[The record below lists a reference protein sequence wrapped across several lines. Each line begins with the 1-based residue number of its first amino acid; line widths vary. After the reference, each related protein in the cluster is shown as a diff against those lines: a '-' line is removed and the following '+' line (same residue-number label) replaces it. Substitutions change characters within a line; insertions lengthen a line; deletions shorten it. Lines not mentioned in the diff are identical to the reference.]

1 MGKFNTPRNI
11 SMILMS
17 TGKKNYGEIFAGVLI
32 KRVRW
37 HPISQPCHQL
47 AHLLHLMHQREKWTE
62 EEHQRFLEAL
72 RLYGRGC
79 RQIKKH
85 VGTISS
91 VQIRSHAQKFLRFI
105 ALSSLQDFLD

>member
-17 TGKKNYGEIFAGVLI
+17 TGKKNYGEIFAGV
-32 KRVRW
+32 
-37 HPISQPCHQL
+37 
-47 AHLLHLMHQREKWTE
+47 HQREKWTE